1 MTTMPHPSRHRAG
14 GFSLLELLVSV
25 LIISFGLLSMMA
37 LQTQMLK
44 ASTGSEDGQRAALLA
59 SEMAAAVVNAGTIN
73 LPQSVIDNWAAK
85 VADPTNGGLPNG
97 VGTLT
102 PNAAGNG
109 ARITVTW
116 VPVQSTG
123 AANDNHS
130 YVTDVFP

>member
-1 MTTMPHPSRHRAG
+1 MTMNLSPHRRAG
-14 GFSLLELLVSV
+14 GYSLLELLVSV

-37 LQTQMLK
+37 LQTQVLK

-59 SEMAAAVVNAGTIN
+59 SEMAATVVNAGTID
-73 LPQSVIDNWAAK
+73 LPQSVIDNWVAK

-97 VGTLT
+97 NGTVT

-116 VPVQSTG
+116 TPVQSNG